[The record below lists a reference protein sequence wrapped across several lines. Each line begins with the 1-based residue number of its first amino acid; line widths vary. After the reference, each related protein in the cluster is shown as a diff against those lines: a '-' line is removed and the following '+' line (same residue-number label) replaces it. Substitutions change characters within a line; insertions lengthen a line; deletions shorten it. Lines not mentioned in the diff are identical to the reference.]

1 VIDLNAYSNAV
12 QWENS
17 ARKNFSIQEYR
28 TCVYC
33 CCLSIELYL
42 KSQLLVID
50 PNSDY
55 ETSHDVLAIYQ
66 ILTKTYKPTSDIRN
80 AIRMSRKYH
89 NESRY
94 PGSNYDIYDDSF
106 ALEFLAYLDAV
117 KNYIEN
123 DCHTSMA
130 DLQNKFSKKGDGSK

>member
-1 VIDLNAYSNAV
+1 MLEWNEGWLILNVYNNAV
-12 QWENS
+12 QWEKS
-17 ARKNFSIQEYR
+17 ARKNFNIEEYR

-50 PNSDY
+50 PNSEY

-66 ILTKTYKPTSDIRN
+66 ILIKTYKPTSDIKS

-94 PGSNYDIYDDSF
+94 PGSGH
-106 ALEFLAYLDAV
+106 AQTKV
-117 KNYIEN
+117 
-123 DCHTSMA
+123 H
-130 DLQNKFSKKGDGSK
+130 QNGPLRSAESEPSYMKFYTCAQR

>member
-1 VIDLNAYSNAV
+1 MNAYDNAA

-17 ARKNFSIQEYR
+17 AKKNFGIGEYR

-50 PNSDY
+50 PNSEY
-55 ETSHDVLAIYQ
+55 EGSHDVLAIYQ
-66 ILTKTYKPTSDIRN
+66 ILSKTYKPSTNIKN

-94 PGSNYDIYDDSF
+94 PGSNYDFYDEKF
-106 ALEFLAYLDAV
+106 AREFLAYLEAV

-123 DCHTSMA
+123 DCHTSMV
-130 DLQNKFSKKGDGSK
+130 DLQNKFAKKTDGSK